1 MFISTNFLEILL
13 RVFRRNSLQPVP
25 KVPRVGSLKELKQM
39 MMTKVNLHIVK
50 KVKSVIAISSRCS
63 QIRRNLDISKTKA
76 IKTTNMATKVN
87 RAWKIWEI
95 SMEVGRCHRAEAK
108 EEWYRWQKKMKI
120 LEPAWILC
128 SQLLEVKLRNLNDMY
143 LFYIIYNY
151 RIYCCCS

>member
-76 IKTTNMATKVN
+76 IKTTKMATKVN
-87 RAWKIWEI
+87 RA
-95 SMEVGRCHRAEAK
+95 
-108 EEWYRWQKKMKI
+108 
-120 LEPAWILC
+120 
-128 SQLLEVKLRNLNDMY
+128 
-143 LFYIIYNY
+143 
-151 RIYCCCS
+151 